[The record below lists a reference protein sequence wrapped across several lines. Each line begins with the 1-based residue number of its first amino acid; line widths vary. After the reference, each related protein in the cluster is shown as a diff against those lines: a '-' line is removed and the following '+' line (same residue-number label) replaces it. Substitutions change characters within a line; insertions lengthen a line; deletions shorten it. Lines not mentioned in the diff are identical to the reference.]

1 LNQTHYRHSD
11 VGEVLQLLGAL
22 SRGLRPHGK
31 SGLPA
36 ELHAA
41 FAEGSLGPRH
51 MPPLF
56 ALTMGGPA
64 SVGEL
69 AARLDLAP
77 TTTSLLVNELSRA
90 GLVERHEDD
99 ADRRR
104 TIVSVSEHIRG
115 PLAEHASK
123 RMAMVQRA
131 LDRLEPEAR
140 AHFVQGLRALVE
152 EAE

>member
-1 LNQTHYRHSD
+1 MGYD
-11 VGEVLQLLGAL
+11 VGEVLRLLGAL
-22 SRGLRPHGK
+22 TRTARSRDASRMPEPLR
-31 SGLPA
+31 L
-36 ELHAA
+36 A
-41 FAEGSLGPRH
+41 FCEGSLGHRH

-56 ALTMGGPA
+56 ALAMGGPA

-69 AARLDLAP
+69 AARIGLAP

-90 GLVERHEDD
+90 GLVERKEDD
-99 ADRRR
+99 RDRRR
-104 TIVSVSEHIRG
+104 TIVDVAEHIRG
-115 PLAEHASK
+115 PLAAHGSK
-123 RMAMVQRA
+123 RVAAVRRA

>member
-1 LNQTHYRHSD
+1 
-11 VGEVLQLLGAL
+11 VLRLLGAL
-22 SRGLRPHGK
+22 THRLRRGGDSHLPEPLR
-31 SGLPA
+31 
-36 ELHAA
+36 AA

-56 ALTMGGPA
+56 ALAMGGPA

-69 AARLDLAP
+69 AARIDLAP

-90 GLVERHEDD
+90 GLVERREDD
-99 ADRRR
+99 GDRRR
-104 TIVSVSEHIRG
+104 TIVDVSEHVRG
-115 PLAEHASK
+115 MLVEHASP
-123 RMAMVQRA
+123 RLAMVKRA

-140 AHFVQGLRALVE
+140 AHLVQGLRELVE